1 MYGVEGSTFG
11 ADWLAAGWPDEED
24 APPPNANDM
33 AVAFKIVKSNRGI
46 NFTGRIKSKRHE
58 CSTHALANSA
68 DATLRLAD
76 AERVLARRPDERN
89 QISLA
94 QTSTSKQRG
103 TMTKRIS

>member
-11 ADWLAAGWPDEED
+11 EAWLAAGWSEEED

-46 NFTGRIKSKRHE
+46 NFTGRIKSKRDE

-68 DATLRLAD
+68 DATLFAAHSSTGGVSKDLVS
-76 AERVLARRPDERN
+76 VLF
-89 QISLA
+89 IFGS
-94 QTSTSKQRG
+94 
-103 TMTKRIS
+103 